1 MKKLLLFC
9 TIVIIYCQ
17 AQSQIVNIP
26 DANFKNALVNT
37 ICVDTDGDS
46 LFDDDVDTNNDGE
59 IQESEAAAV
68 TWALG
73 VSGEGISS
81 LVGIGSFVN
90 VERFGC
96 SNNIFSTVD
105 LSQNI
110 SLISLA
116 CGNNYSL
123 ENIDLSNNI
132 QLRRLYLNN
141 AGLTSLDLSENVN
154 LERLECVNNQLTN
167 ITLPINS
174 NLQDLYCYDN
184 LLTQLDLSQ
193 SPHLYELHCDD
204 NQLVNLDLSQNPQL
218 INLTCRNNQLTG
230 LNLAN
235 GENGPY
241 EQMDPRNNF
250 NLFCIQVDNVVT
262 SQNRECKKGTF
273 GWCINEWMEYSLDC
287 NLSVDDYTAKN
298 FTVYPNPADDQL
310 TISADELI
318 KDVSVRNFY
327 GQLIFTS
334 EVTALNTVVD
344 MSLYSGG
351 IYFVNVTIGG
361 NILTQKLIVE

>member
-9 TIVIIYCQ
+9 TIAFIYCQ

-46 LFDDDVDTNNDGE
+46 LLDDDVDTNNDGE

-68 TWALG
+68 IWALG
-73 VSGEGISS
+73 VAGQGISS
-81 LVGIGSFVN
+81 LEGIGSFVN

-96 SNNIFSTVD
+96 SNNIFSTID

-110 SLISLA
+110 SLISLS

-123 ENIDLSNNI
+123 ESLDLSNNI
-132 QLRRLYLNN
+132 QLRYLDLRN

-154 LERLECVNNQLTN
+154 LERLFCDNNQLTN
-167 ITLPINS
+167 ISLAINS
-174 NLQDLYCYDN
+174 NLQDLYCNDN

-193 SPHLYELHCDD
+193 SPHLYELHCDE

-218 INLTCRNNQLTG
+218 AYLTCRNNRLRG

-241 EQMDPRNNF
+241 QQMDPRNNT
-250 NLFCIQVDNVVT
+250 NLFCIQVDNVVA

-273 GWCINEWMEYSLDC
+273 GWCINEWMEYSQLC
-287 NLSVDDYTAKN
+287 MLGVDDYKDKS
-298 FTVYPNPADDQL
+298 FTVYPNPADDHL
-310 TISADELI
+310 TINAFEI
-318 KDVSVRNFY
+318 IEDVSIRNVF
-327 GQLIFTS
+327 GQLILSSNVS
-334 EVTALNTVVD
+334 ELTTTID
-344 MSLYSGG
+344 MSAFHSG
-351 IYFVNVTIGG
+351 IYFISVTIAG
-361 NILTQKLIVE
+361 NLVSKKVILK